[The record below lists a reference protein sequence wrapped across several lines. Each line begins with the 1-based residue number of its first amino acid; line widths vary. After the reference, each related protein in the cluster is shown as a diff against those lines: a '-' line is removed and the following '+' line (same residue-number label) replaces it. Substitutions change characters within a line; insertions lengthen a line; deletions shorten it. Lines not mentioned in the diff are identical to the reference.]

1 MHERP
6 KFIKSKHTD
15 RMDML
20 EAELQAQYFEKK
32 VAAACYDGK
41 DYCDKF
47 RRDIQTYARRR

>member
-1 MHERP
+1 
-6 KFIKSKHTD
+6 
-15 RMDML
+15 MDML